1 MHEVSIAFEIYEIVE
16 SNIQLYKLKDVT
28 SIFLKVGSFNGI
40 DEESLKFAFKALSYG
55 TSCENANIII
65 EPGEGFDL
73 IVERIEGEEYEEYS
87 YRKDNTEV

>member
-55 TSCENANIII
+55 TPCENANIII

-87 YRKDNTEV
+87 HRKDNTEV